1 MAGII
6 GSALGD
12 SIAKAGS
19 AFGNYYTGLADM
31 GFKRL
36 MSEEQDARL
45 DKRAEAADQRA
56 AARAEA
62 LERLKEQLIEERA
75 QRDAEKAVQVTE
87 RAGTIANTREAGAF
101 DRLAASSAEAGEQGD
116 IALSREQLQ
125 SISKGNPSIGK
136 QYRDMGLI
144 SSNMPLTRNEQR
156 LQNAEDEIQAARE
169 LGAGST
175 LLKSYQDTKRSVL
188 DEIRLENADRVAEQ
202 RHQATLAAIGER
214 GRQFDEK
221 KPILQQQADAGTTRA
236 NAATTSAGAA
246 VTSAGAAVT
255 RANRPPSAGGAA
267 DPNRPAT
274 TADIQRQVTAAQ
286 NSLATELGVSKND
299 VNAELASLKRKAK
312 TNPQAQATLDRVQPI
327 VEELNA
333 ANRRMLDFKR
343 VPSSTPSPAPAAS
356 APASAPR
363 SSNNPST
370 RPPLSSF
377 SR

>member
-19 AFGNYYTGLADM
+19 AFGNYYTGLADI

-36 MSEEQDARL
+36 MSDEQEARL
-45 DKRAEAADQRA
+45 DKRAELSDQRA

-62 LERLKEQLIEERA
+62 LERLKDQLIEERA
-75 QRDAEKAVQVTE
+75 QRDAEKAIMVSE
-87 RAGTIANTREAGAF
+87 RSGKIASEREAGAF
-101 DRLAASSAEAGEQGD
+101 DKLAASSAEAGEQGD

-125 SISKGNPSIGK
+125 AISKGNPGIGK

-169 LGAGST
+169 LGASST
-175 LLKSYQDTKRSVL
+175 LLKSYQDSKKTVL
-188 DEIRLENADRVAEQ
+188 DEIRLENADKVAQ
-202 RHQATLAAIGER
+202 NRHTETLAALTER
-214 GRQFDEK
+214 GRQWDEK
-221 KPILQQQADAGTTRA
+221 KPILQQTADAGTTRA

-246 VTSAGAAVT
+246 VT
-255 RANRPPSAGGAA
+255 RANKPGGGAA
-267 DPNRPAT
+267 DTNRPAT

-299 VNAELASLKRKAK
+299 VNSELASLKRRAK

-343 VPSSTPSPAPAAS
+343 VPSATPAPAAS
-356 APASAPR
+356 APAASASAPR
-363 SSNNPST
+363 SSNNATT

>member
-169 LGAGST
+169 VGAGST
-175 LLKSYQDTKRSVL
+175 LLKSYQDTKKSVL

-202 RHQATLAAIGER
+202 RHQATLAAITER

-221 KPILQQQADAGTTRA
+221 KPILQQEADAGTTR
-236 NAATTSAGAA
+236 AGAA
-246 VTSAGAAVT
+246 VTSAGAAVV
-255 RANRPPSAGGAA
+255 RANRRGAA
-267 DPNRPAT
+267 DSNRPAT

-299 VNAELASLKRKAK
+299 VNAELASLRRKAK
-312 TNPQAQATLDRVQPI
+312 TNPQAQATLDRVKPI
-327 VEELNA
+327 IEELNA

-343 VPSSTPSPAPAAS
+343 VTPSTPAPAPAAS

>member
-45 DKRAEAADQRA
+45 DKRAEAADQRS

-62 LERLKEQLIEERA
+62 LERLKEQLTEERA

-87 RAGTIANTREAGAF
+87 RAGRIAGTREAGAF
-101 DRLAASSAEAGEQGD
+101 DRLAASYAEAGEQGD

-175 LLKSYQDTKRSVL
+175 LLKSYQDTKKSVL

-202 RHQATLAAIGER
+202 RHQATLAAITER

-221 KPILQQQADAGTTRA
+221 KPILQQEADAGTTR
-236 NAATTSAGAA
+236 AGAA
-246 VTSAGAAVT
+246 VTSAGAAVV
-255 RANRPPSAGGAA
+255 RANRPPSAGGGAA

-327 VEELNA
+327 IEELNA
-333 ANRRMLDFKR
+333 ANRRMLEFKR
-343 VPSSTPSPAPAAS
+343 VPPSTPAPAPAAS

-370 RPPLSSF
+370 RPPLDSF
-377 SR
+377 KR